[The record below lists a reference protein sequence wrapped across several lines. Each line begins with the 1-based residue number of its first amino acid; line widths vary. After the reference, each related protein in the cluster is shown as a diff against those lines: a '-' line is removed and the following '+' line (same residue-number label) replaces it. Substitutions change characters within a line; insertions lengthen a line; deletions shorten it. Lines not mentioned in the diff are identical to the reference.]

1 MSGIS
6 HAQVPG
12 NFWVEFLPFLRYIP
26 SWVPGAGFKKF
37 IEKHTKL
44 TKQMLDIPFDTVK
57 REMVWHDVIFILK
70 LIVEG
75 NVGRWGCREVHC
87 SHLDR
92 EDRRRNRR
100 HWSQRRARICCP
112 FHHWSDIWQWVLFY
126 PFVVILTLIFTANS
140 RSRHSKSLKRTQ
152 PLQYSIIFYRYF
164 F

>member
-1 MSGIS
+1 MDHEYIRMSGEVMSGIS

-26 SWVPGAGFKKF
+26 SWVPGAGFKRF

-57 REMVWHDVIFILK
+57 REMVWHDVLFTLN

-75 NVGRWGCREVHC
+75 NLGRWGCREVYC

-100 HWSQRRARICCP
+100 H
-112 FHHWSDIWQWVLFY
+112 
-126 PFVVILTLIFTANS
+126 
-140 RSRHSKSLKRTQ
+140 
-152 PLQYSIIFYRYF
+152 
-164 F
+164 